1 VKKAPTHC
9 RNCNGRLEEGHVLD
23 EGYGAR
29 FAARWQ
35 PGTPKKS
42 WIGGVKADKKSL
54 LEIRSF
60 RCEKCGLLENYA
72 L

>member
-1 VKKAPTHC
+1 M
-9 RNCNGRLEEGHVLD
+9 LD

-35 PGTPKKS
+35 PGTPEKS
-42 WIGGVKADKKSL
+42 WIGGVKVDKKSL
-54 LEIRSF
+54 LAIRSF